1 MGKERLGKDSIAA
14 DNGHCPM
21 ISTCSANAYTVRK
34 TSSEFPQGDPAGS
47 SNATAF
53 NYSTTSSTHT
63 KFTSND
69 IMFSESI
76 NPSINGGM
84 FHVLNYRS
92 TIGTSEV
99 DEGSQQLIA
108 DT

>member
-1 MGKERLGKDSIAA
+1 VGKERLGKDSIAA

-21 ISTCSANAYTVRK
+21 TSTCSANAYTIRK
-34 TSSEFPQGDPAGS
+34 TSSEFLQGDPVGS
-47 SNATAF
+47 SNAKAF
-53 NYSTTSSTHT
+53 NYSTTSSSHT
-63 KFTSND
+63 NFTSND
-69 IMFSESI
+69 TMFSESI
-76 NPSINGGM
+76 HPTINGGM